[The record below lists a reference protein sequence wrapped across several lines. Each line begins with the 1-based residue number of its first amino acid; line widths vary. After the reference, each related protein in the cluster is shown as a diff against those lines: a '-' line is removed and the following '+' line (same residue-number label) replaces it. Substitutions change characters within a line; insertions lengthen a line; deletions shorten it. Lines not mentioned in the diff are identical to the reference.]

1 VTALAFQHGTH
12 TLYSGAC
19 DRTVKLWNMTE
30 QAYLDTVYG
39 HQAPVHSID
48 ALSRER
54 CLTSGADR
62 SVRLWKIVEDS
73 QLVFNGHAGNIDCV
87 SMLNEE
93 SFLSGGE
100 DGEVCLW
107 STTKKKPVASAAH
120 ALEPIAVGAHQC
132 RDWVSAVA
140 CCRYSD
146 LACSGAAD
154 GTVRL
159 WRADNALTAVGTVPM
174 DGHVNGLA
182 LSADGAVLVAG
193 TGQEHRLGRWSR
205 VAGASRAAVAVLA
218 PPARAIPNHTSLA
231 GAKNAVHVVRIGSGE
246 VDESEEEED
255 DDSDDYADDSLSEV
269 T

>member
-1 VTALAFQHGTH
+1 MTALAFQHGTH

-107 STTKKKPVASAAH
+107 STTKKKPVASASHIHEMAFSW
-120 ALEPIAVGAHQC
+120 AG
-132 RDWVSAVA
+132 R
-140 CCRYSD
+140 
-146 LACSGAAD
+146 
-154 GTVRL
+154 GTSPSQARTGSMGRPFL
-159 WRADNALTAVGTVPM
+159 RQ
-174 DGHVNGLA
+174 
-182 LSADGAVLVAG
+182 AG
-193 TGQEHRLGRWSR
+193 
-205 VAGASRAAVAVLA
+205 
-218 PPARAIPNHTSLA
+218 
-231 GAKNAVHVVRIGSGE
+231 GSG
-246 VDESEEEED
+246 
-255 DDSDDYADDSLSEV
+255 
-269 T
+269 